1 MDIAAS
7 VFVDDAIRDGV
18 FKDIV
23 KNSKS

>member
-23 KNSKS
+23 KTSKS